1 MTAPM
6 IAPIIALGIGCRAG
20 CPAAEIETLV
30 RQTLAAL
37 HLVTGPGPGPG
48 MVLSSLDGKAGGGA
62 IAEAAATLKLP
73 LRLLALA
80 DLQAMNPQALSRS
93 AASLRSHGLA
103 SLAETAALAALGNG
117 ARLLAPRALSQQASC
132 AVARLAQD
140 ETLS

>member
-1 MTAPM
+1 MTAPVPV
-6 IAPIIALGIGCRAG
+6 IAPVIAVGIGCRAG
-20 CPAAEIETLV
+20 CPAAEIATLV
-30 RQTLAAL
+30 RQTLAGL
-37 HLVTGPGPGPG
+37 HLAPGPG
-48 MVLSSLDGKAGGGA
+48 MVLSSLDGKAGSAA

-103 SLAETAALAALGNG
+103 SLTETAALAALGHG

-132 AVARLAQD
+132 AVARLTQD
-140 ETLS
+140 ETSS